1 MSIRVSNLSRNT
13 RETTVTYDGETAAVT
28 YRPGSVTPNMLD
40 EMQANKENA
49 GALVNLIRRCVSQW
63 DVLQDDGKQ
72 MPPDSPAVGDLPVAF
87 LNAVLTAVF
96 EDMRP
101 NPTTGGTSAAG

>member
-1 MSIRVSNLSRNT
+1 MPIRVSNLAKNT
-13 RETTVTYDGETAAVT
+13 RETIVSYEGEAAAVT
-28 YRPGSVTPNMLD
+28 YKPGAVTPNMLD

-49 GALVNLIRRCVSQW
+49 GALVSLIRRCVSQW

-72 MPPDSPAVGDLPVAF
+72 LPTDSPAVGDLPVAF
-87 LNAVLTAVF
+87 LNVVLTAIF

-101 NPTTGGTSAAG
+101 NPQTGGTSAAG